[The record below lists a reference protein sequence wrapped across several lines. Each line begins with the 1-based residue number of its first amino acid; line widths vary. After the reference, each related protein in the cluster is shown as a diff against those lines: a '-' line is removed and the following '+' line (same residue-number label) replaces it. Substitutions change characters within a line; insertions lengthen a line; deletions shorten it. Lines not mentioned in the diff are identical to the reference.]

1 MRLSG
6 IKFGMAMIALLAFIS
21 QAFAVVDIP
30 CAGMDNHPAP
40 TVTTDQ
46 MAMDSTMA
54 HASHVQSDDSDAS
67 GGADC
72 CNHKQCS
79 QADCLASNVA
89 VVSSLAL
96 LSVQFPQRLN
106 TEYLFSFLTQD
117 ASSLFRPP
125 ISR

>member
-54 HASHVQSDDSDAS
+54 HASHVQSDDSEIS
-67 GGADC
+67 GVADC

-79 QADCLASNVA
+79 QADCLASSVA
-89 VVSSLAL
+89 VVSTHAPFP
-96 LSVQFPQRLN
+96 VQFVQSLD
-106 TEYLFSFLTQD
+106 TEYSVSFLTQE